1 MSGSTPVPRES
12 APTIAAV
19 LLPAERA
26 RVEAAGQG
34 CFTLL
39 HRDSVPEAVRAVRER
54 PVDGVL
60 LSVHR
65 CPPAAARDVR
75 RLVEDF
81 PGVPTVALI
90 SVHDPAA
97 SEALLSLGATGLRQV
112 VDVTG
117 PTGWARLRQLMTA
130 PVSRAA
136 ARIQGP
142 LLEQLGDVP
151 PDLRLF
157 FEMLVRMAPEITT
170 VRALCRACHVRPS
183 TLMSRFARAGL
194 PSPKGYLASIRLLHA
209 AHLLEAP
216 GRSIAD
222 AAYRLDYSSP
232 QSFGRHVRAM
242 LGITSLEFRRRFP
255 FPAALARFL
264 VLMIAPY
271 GGVWP
276 AFHPLE
282 TGSWDSGHCLAGQAP
297 PPPRA

>member
-1 MSGSTPVPRES
+1 VPDSLAMSRDGP
-12 APTIAAV
+12 PTIAAV
-19 LLPAERA
+19 LLPAERL

-54 PVDGVL
+54 PVDGIL

-65 CPPAAARDVR
+65 CPPNAAPEVR
-75 RLVEDF
+75 RLVHDF
-81 PGVPTVALI
+81 PGIPTVALL
-90 SVHDPAA
+90 SAHDASA
-97 SEALLSLGATGLRQV
+97 SEALLYLGATGLREV

-117 PTGWARLRQLMTA
+117 PAGWQRLRQLMAA
-130 PVSRAA
+130 PVTRAA

-142 LLEQLGDVP
+142 LIGALGEGP

-157 FEMLVRMAPEITT
+157 FEMLVRLAPGITT
-170 VRALCRACHVRPS
+170 VRALCRSCEVRPS
-183 TLMSRFARAGL
+183 TLMSRFARAEL
-194 PSPKGYLASIRLLHA
+194 PSPKSYLASVRLLHA

-222 AAYRLDYSSP
+222 VAYQMEYSSP

-255 FPAALARFL
+255 FPAALDRFL
-264 VLMIAPY
+264 ELMVLPY

-276 AFHPLE
+276 VFHPLE
-282 TGSWDSGHCLAGQAP
+282 SGGWGSGHCLAGQAP
-297 PPPRA
+297 PR

>member
-1 MSGSTPVPRES
+1 
-12 APTIAAV
+12 
-19 LLPAERA
+19 
-26 RVEAAGQG
+26 VEAAGQG

-39 HRDSVPEAVRAVRER
+39 HRDSVPEAMRAVRER
-54 PVDGVL
+54 AVDGIL

-65 CPPAAARDVR
+65 CPPTAARDVR

-81 PGVPTVALI
+81 PGLPTVALV
-90 SVHDPAA
+90 STHDPAA

-112 VDVTG
+112 VDVTA
-117 PTGWARLRQLMTA
+117 PAGWQRLRQVMAA
-130 PVSRAA
+130 PASRGV

-142 LLEQLGDVP
+142 VLEGLGAGP
-151 PDLRLF
+151 GDLRLF
-157 FEMLVRMAPEITT
+157 FEVLIRLAPETTT
-170 VRALCRACHVRPS
+170 VRALCRACHVQPS
-183 TLMSRFARAGL
+183 TLMSRFSRAGL
-194 PSPKGYLASIRLLHA
+194 PSPKSYLAGVRLLHA

-222 AAYRLDYSSP
+222 VAYRLEYSSP

-255 FPAALARFL
+255 FELALARFL
-264 VLMIAPY
+264 ELMIAPY

-282 TGSWDSGHCLAGQAP
+282 TGGWDSGH
-297 PPPRA
+297 

>member
-1 MSGSTPVPRES
+1 MPDSPTTTPADR
-12 APTIAAV
+12 PTIAAV
-19 LLPAERA
+19 LLPAERLK
-26 RVEAAGQG
+26 VEAAGHG

-54 PVDGVL
+54 PVDGIL

-65 CPPAAARDVR
+65 CPPNAVQEVR
-75 RLVEDF
+75 RLVHDF
-81 PGVPTVALI
+81 PGIPTVALV
-90 SVHDPAA
+90 STHDAA
-97 SEALLSLGATGLRQV
+97 SSETLLQLGATGLRQV

-117 PTGWARLRQLMTA
+117 PTGWQRLRHLMAA
-130 PVSRAA
+130 PVTRAA

-142 LLEQLGDVP
+142 LILALGEAP
-151 PDLRLF
+151 ADLRFF
-157 FEMLVRMAPEITT
+157 FEMLVRLAPDITT
-170 VRALCRACHVRPS
+170 VRALCRACEVRPS
-183 TLMSRFARAGL
+183 TLMSRFSRAGL
-194 PSPKGYLASIRLLHA
+194 PSPKSYLASVRLLHA

-222 AAYRLDYSSP
+222 VAYRLEYSSP

-264 VLMIAPY
+264 ELMILPY

-276 AFHPLE
+276 VFHPLE
-282 TGSWDSGHCLAGQAP
+282 TGSWDSGHCLAVQAP
-297 PPPRA
+297 PPH

>member
-1 MSGSTPVPRES
+1 MPDSPTPTPADR
-12 APTIAAV
+12 PTIAAV
-19 LLPAERA
+19 LLPAERLK
-26 RVEAAGQG
+26 VEAAGHG

-54 PVDGVL
+54 PVDGIL

-65 CPPAAARDVR
+65 CPPNAVQEVR
-75 RLVEDF
+75 RLVHDF
-81 PGVPTVALI
+81 PGIPTVALV
-90 SVHDPAA
+90 STHDAA
-97 SEALLSLGATGLRQV
+97 SSETLLQLGATGLRQV

-117 PTGWARLRQLMTA
+117 PTGWQRLRHLMAA
-130 PVSRAA
+130 PVTRAA

-142 LLEQLGDVP
+142 LILALGEAP
-151 PDLRLF
+151 ADLRFF
-157 FEMLVRMAPEITT
+157 FEMLVRLAPDITT
-170 VRALCRACHVRPS
+170 VRALCRACEVRPS
-183 TLMSRFARAGL
+183 TLMSRFSRAGL
-194 PSPKGYLASIRLLHA
+194 PSPKSYLASVRLLHA

-222 AAYRLDYSSP
+222 VAYRLEYSSP

-264 VLMIAPY
+264 ELMILPY

-276 AFHPLE
+276 VFHPLE
-282 TGSWDSGHCLAGQAP
+282 TGSWDSGHCLAVQAP
-297 PPPRA
+297 PPH

>member
-1 MSGSTPVPRES
+1 VPDSPTTTPADR
-12 APTIAAV
+12 PTIAAV
-19 LLPAERA
+19 LLPAERLK
-26 RVEAAGQG
+26 VEAAGHG

-54 PVDGVL
+54 PVDGIL

-65 CPPAAARDVR
+65 CPPTAVQEVR
-75 RLVEDF
+75 RLVHDF
-81 PGVPTVALI
+81 PGIPTVALV
-90 SVHDPAA
+90 STHDAA
-97 SEALLSLGATGLRQV
+97 SSETLLQLGATGLRQV

-117 PTGWARLRQLMTA
+117 PTGWQRLRHLMAA
-130 PVSRAA
+130 PVTRAA

-142 LLEQLGDVP
+142 LVLSLGEAP
-151 PDLRLF
+151 ADLRFF
-157 FEMLVRMAPEITT
+157 FEMLVRLAPDITT
-170 VRALCRACHVRPS
+170 VRALCRACEVRPS

-194 PSPKGYLASIRLLHA
+194 PSPKSYLASVRLLHA

-222 AAYRLDYSSP
+222 VAYRLEYSSP

-264 VLMIAPY
+264 ELMIVPY
-271 GGVWP
+271 RGVWP
-276 AFHPLE
+276 VFHPLE
-282 TGSWDSGHCLAGQAP
+282 TGSWDSGHCLAVQAP
-297 PPPRA
+297 PPH

>member
-1 MSGSTPVPRES
+1 MPDSPAAVREGP
-12 APTIAAV
+12 PTIAAV
-19 LLPAERA
+19 LLPAERLK
-26 RVEAAGQG
+26 VEAAGQG

-39 HRDSVPEAVRAVRER
+39 HRDTVPEAVRAVRER
-54 PVDGVL
+54 SIDGIL

-65 CPPAAARDVR
+65 CPAHAVQDVR
-75 RLVEDF
+75 RLVHDF
-81 PGVPTVALI
+81 PGIPTVALV
-90 SVHDPAA
+90 SAHDAAA
-97 SEALLSLGATGLRQV
+97 SETLLHLGASGLRQV

-117 PTGWARLRQLMTA
+117 PSGWQRLRHLMAT
-130 PVSRAA
+130 PVTRAA

-142 LLEQLGDVP
+142 LLGALGEAP

-157 FEMLVRMAPEITT
+157 FEMLVRLAPEITT
-170 VRALCRACHVRPS
+170 VRSLCRSCEVRPS

-194 PSPKGYLASIRLLHA
+194 PSPKSYLASVRLVHA

-222 AAYRLDYSSP
+222 VAYRLEYSSP

-264 VLMIAPY
+264 ELMIVPY
-271 GGVWP
+271 GGIWP
-276 AFHPLE
+276 VFHPLE
-282 TGSWDSGHCLAGQAP
+282 TGGWDSGHCLAGQAP
-297 PPPRA
+297 PPP

>member
-1 MSGSTPVPRES
+1 VPDSIAAAQELP
-12 APTIAAV
+12 PTIAAV

-39 HRDSVPEAVRAVRER
+39 HRDTVPEAVRALRER
-54 PVDGVL
+54 PVDGIL

-65 CPPAAARDVR
+65 CPPSAVREVR
-75 RLVEDF
+75 RLVHDF
-81 PGVPTVALI
+81 PGIPTVALV
-90 SVHDPAA
+90 STHDA
-97 SEALLSLGATGLRQV
+97 SATETLLQLGGTGLRQV
-112 VDVTG
+112 VDVTA
-117 PTGWARLRQLMTA
+117 PAGWQRLRQVMAA
-130 PVSRAA
+130 PVTRAA

-142 LLEQLGDVP
+142 LIAGLGDP
-151 PDLRLF
+151 PGDLRFF
-157 FEMLVRMAPEITT
+157 FEVLIRLAPDITT
-170 VRALCRACHVRPS
+170 VRALCRSCAVRPS

-194 PSPKGYLASIRLLHA
+194 PSPKSYLASVRLLHA

-222 AAYRLDYSSP
+222 VAYRMEYSSP

-255 FPAALARFL
+255 FPAALERFL
-264 VLMIAPY
+264 ERMVAPY

-276 AFHPLE
+276 VFHPLE
-282 TGSWDSGHCLAGQAP
+282 TGSWDSGHCLAGQTP
-297 PPPRA
+297 PPP

>member
-1 MSGSTPVPRES
+1 MPDSPAAAPDGR
-12 APTIAAV
+12 PTIAAV
-19 LLPAERA
+19 LLPAERLK
-26 RVEAAGQG
+26 VEAAGHG

-54 PVDGVL
+54 PVDGIL

-65 CPPAAARDVR
+65 CPPNAVQEVR
-75 RLVEDF
+75 RLVHDF
-81 PGVPTVALI
+81 PGIPTVALV
-90 SVHDPAA
+90 SAHDAA
-97 SEALLSLGATGLRQV
+97 SSETLLQLGATGLRQV

-117 PTGWARLRQLMTA
+117 PTGWQRLRQLMAA
-130 PVSRAA
+130 PVTRAA

-142 LLEQLGDVP
+142 LVGALGEAP
-151 PDLRLF
+151 ADLRFF
-157 FEMLVRMAPEITT
+157 FEMLVRLAPDITT
-170 VRALCRACHVRPS
+170 VRALCRACEVRPS
-183 TLMSRFARAGL
+183 TLMSRFSRAGL
-194 PSPKGYLASIRLLHA
+194 PSPKSYLASVRLLHA

-222 AAYRLDYSSP
+222 VAYRLEYSSP

-264 VLMIAPY
+264 ELMIAPY

-276 AFHPLE
+276 VFHPLE
-282 TGSWDSGHCLAGQAP
+282 TGSWDSGHCLAVQAP
-297 PPPRA
+297 PPH